1 MGLGVGRTYEV
12 ACLGHRGRLVEGYR
26 TGEEAFLV
34 VLIVLVWVLGWLL
47 AEHGRDN
54 RTRESEGRRERAGGH
69 HVGGLLALCG
79 VGGGDGVD
87 NGLGFFLANLCNGFI
102 WLAVIQ
108 LLGLAVLLRHRSDV
122 RW

>member
-1 MGLGVGRTYEV
+1 M
-12 ACLGHRGRLVEGYR
+12 EGYR
-26 TGEEAFLV
+26 RGEEACLV
-34 VLIVLVWVLGWLL
+34 VLIVLACVPDLILG
-47 AEHGRDN
+47 EHGRDS

-69 HVGGLLALCG
+69 HVGGLLALSG

-102 WLAVIQ
+102 WLADIQ
-108 LLGLAVLLRHRSDV
+108 LLGLAALLRHRSDV

>member
-1 MGLGVGRTYEV
+1 MGRTYEV

-26 TGEEAFLV
+26 RGEEACLV
-34 VLIVLVWVLGWLL
+34 VLIVLACVPDLILG
-47 AEHGRDN
+47 EHGRDS

-102 WLAVIQ
+102 WLVDIQ
-108 LLGLAVLLRHRSDV
+108 LLGLAALLRHRSDV